1 MNKNEK
7 EGVNNRNYRN
17 GRFTFGRFS
26 IRKYGLGCLS
36 ADGEVH

>member
-17 GRFTFGRFS
+17 GRFTFGRLFMV
-26 IRKYGLGCLS
+26 S